1 MCSGSTAYWSIQD
14 SDHAT
19 RRITNQVRVQRQ
31 IDAITLQLVFLLSRE
46 RLGRRRLARRAG
58 LSEMTVRIQ
67 LERLRD
73 QGFLVLDK
81 SGSALTG
88 AGKDR
93 FAPILDHVAD
103 VQQLSLYSLALNTI
117 TVAALLS
124 HAEQQHP
131 SWWYRDHAV
140 RGGASAMILIRCCAD
155 GLRFS
160 HSKEQIGVDNP
171 CDEQVI
177 KDAFPFRREGDLL
190 LLVSA
195 PDSKSAGLGLW
206 RVITEILSETP

>member
-1 MCSGSTAYWSIQD
+1 M
-14 SDHAT
+14 
-19 RRITNQVRVQRQ
+19 QRQ

-46 RLGRRRLARRAG
+46 RLGRRRLARLAG

-73 QGFLVLDK
+73 RGFLVLDK
-81 SGSALTG
+81 SGGVLTS

-93 FAPILDHVAD
+93 FAPVLDHVAD

-140 RGGASAMILIRCCAD
+140 KGDASSMILIRCCAD

-160 HSKEQIGVDNP
+160 HSKEQIGVHNP
-171 CDEQVI
+171 RDERVI
-177 KDAFPFRREGDLL
+177 EDAFPFRRTGDLL

-195 PDSKSAGLGLW
+195 PDRKSAGLGLW

>member
-1 MCSGSTAYWSIQD
+1 MEG
-14 SDHAT
+14 
-19 RRITNQVRVQRQ
+19 Q

-73 QGFLVLDK
+73 QGFLALDK
-81 SGSALTG
+81 SGGALTG
-88 AGKDR
+88 AGKER
-93 FAPILDHVAD
+93 FAPVVDHVAD
-103 VQQLSLYSLALNTI
+103 VQQLSLHSLALNTI

-124 HAEQQHP
+124 RVEQQHP

-140 RGGASAMILIRCCAD
+140 REGASAMILIRCCAD

-160 HSKEQIGVDNP
+160 HSKEQVGAHNP
-171 CDEQVI
+171 RDEQVI
-177 KDAFPFRREGDLL
+177 EDAFPFRREGDLL

-195 PDSKSAGLGLW
+195 PDRKSAKLGLW